1 MIMNKKCINCGLEI
15 SEARLEVLPNTEFC
29 VTCAGALTPRR
40 GKLTRFETIQDVDE
54 AAEVSEVPSWNE
66 RNPDVS
72 VNSVDEE
79 ALKSCNV

>member
-1 MIMNKKCINCGLEI
+1 MNKKCVCCDVEI

-29 VTCAGALTPRR
+29 VKCASVVNPRHQ
-40 GKLTRFETIQDVDE
+40 KLTRFETIQDVDE

>member
-1 MIMNKKCINCGLEI
+1 
-15 SEARLEVLPNTEFC
+15 
-29 VTCAGALTPRR
+29 
-40 GKLTRFETIQDVDE
+40 LTRFETIQDVDE